1 LKEYDQLL
9 NYLFEEW
16 GGEIAIKVAREI
28 NRKIAHIQE
37 FPEHYPIAIKRKK
50 VQKVLL
56 HLKQLYFIK
65 SSQIRLRSVQ
75 FSITGKILKN

>member
-37 FPEHYPIAIKRKK
+37 FPEHYPIAI
-50 VQKVLL
+50 
-56 HLKQLYFIK
+56 IK